1 MNKQNFKNLIIE
13 HLLTLTWAIL
23 VLLIQVSDHIYYRLS
38 DIKIGDKSPINLL
51 RLGFKEEYLLKKGE
65 ILTIKLNIFINGV
78 LSNNTLKYI
87 IFISLFYI
95 AFLIFVKTV
104 RLSRTKL
111 TIIILITLL
120 LLMYSKM
127 TISYLNISIFTL
139 PFIGIIGFLLLF
151 YEKRVIVAFTILS
164 VFIIAIPYHISMTV
178 VYPFLIAGLFS
189 LLLFK
194 KDNKDLN
201 YIVPF
206 TLGTLLLLLITTI
219 MNLLTDLSL
228 FDNLIS
234 ISWTLLSLPIFYL
247 IVQLLKIYT
256 SVFTKYNLME
266 YVNLD
271 HPLLKKLKKEA
282 PGTYQ
287 HSLAMANLAET
298 AANEIGANGIL
309 CRVGAYYHDIG
320 KTVSPNFFTENQ
332 QGKSPHS
339 VLEPIESANI
349 IMSHVT
355 NGTRLAKEYKLPKYI
370 TQFITTHHGTTVLE
384 YFFDKANSTNKIQPN
399 PNDFRYPGDKPTNK
413 ETAILMIVDSVE
425 AASRSLDEI
434 TKDKLD
440 ELISKIVFK
449 KILLNQLSKSTL
461 TLTEL
466 RTIVLTLI
474 DSLVNN
480 SHSRIKYPWQKKLE
494 DSQKIITK
502 QIIKEKLPD
511 TLSEDDKEE
520 ILKEI
525 IEENSLK
532 NSQEMENIEVE
543 DSSKPE
549 LLKESS
555 KEIKE
560 LNKPE
565 ILED

>member
-549 LLKESS
+549 PLKESS

>member
-1 MNKQNFKNLIIE
+1 
-13 HLLTLTWAIL
+13 
-23 VLLIQVSDHIYYRLS
+23 
-38 DIKIGDKSPINLL
+38 
-51 RLGFKEEYLLKKGE
+51 
-65 ILTIKLNIFINGV
+65 
-78 LSNNTLKYI
+78 
-87 IFISLFYI
+87 
-95 AFLIFVKTV
+95 
-104 RLSRTKL
+104 
-111 TIIILITLL
+111 
-120 LLMYSKM
+120 
-127 TISYLNISIFTL
+127 
-139 PFIGIIGFLLLF
+139 
-151 YEKRVIVAFTILS
+151 
-164 VFIIAIPYHISMTV
+164 
-178 VYPFLIAGLFS
+178 
-189 LLLFK
+189 
-194 KDNKDLN
+194 
-201 YIVPF
+201 
-206 TLGTLLLLLITTI
+206 

-234 ISWTLLSLPIFYL
+234 ISWTLLSLPVFYL

-339 VLEPIESANI
+339 ILEPIESATI

-355 NGTRLAKEYKLPKYI
+355 NGTRLAKEHKLPKYI

-511 TLSEDDKEE
+511 SLSEDDKEE

-525 IEENSLK
+525 IEENSL
-532 NSQEMENIEVE
+532 NSDEIESILVE
-543 DSSKPE
+543 DTSKDVDVNSE
-549 LLKESS
+549 LQENS

-560 LNKPE
+560 ELNKPK